1 MSKQGLSQHQQL
13 AQKQI
18 TSQQTVQLMKMI
30 ELSNV
35 ALEEEILKS
44 VDENPALDIKHDD
57 IEDEFVNQTE
67 NNENENDNADD
78 IALEVDR
85 NHNEDPFDN
94 DFFAEDEQDEDIP
107 AYRLYADNYS
117 DDSQKE
123 GKLIAFDHSLQEQLL
138 LQLNEMDLDDRAA
151 EIGKY
156 IIGNLDD
163 NGYLTRESTAIS
175 NELLF
180 SYNIKTSPAEI
191 EHIITHYIQEL
202 EPAGIGARDLQ
213 ECLLLQ
219 LKRKN
224 DSPSILIAREII
236 AKHFDSFSKKHF
248 DKLCQQL
255 NLDEKDFKAALAEIK
270 NLDPHPVSNDS
281 FIEKNTS
288 VISPDFLIHN
298 CEGKLDLTL
307 NNVHIP
313 KVTINQDFTKE
324 YHFLSQEK
332 NDKLRSDAEKFL
344 KENLDNA
351 NNFIHLLSL
360 REMILYNT
368 MLAIMQRQEK
378 YFLSGD
384 ESELKPMILKDIA
397 EKVNLDISTVSRVTS
412 SKYVQTDFGI
422 ILLKDLFSEA
432 AGDEDVSSRAIK
444 KLLAEI
450 IDSEDKN
457 KPYTD
462 DQLCEILKD
471 KGYTLA
477 RRTIAKYR
485 EQLNYP
491 KATLRKEINL

>member
-1 MSKQGLSQHQQL
+1 MSKQGLGQQQQL

-35 ALEEEILKS
+35 ALEEEILKT
-44 VDENPALDIKHDD
+44 VDENPALDIKYDD
-57 IEDEFVNQTE
+57 IEDDFTNHTE
-67 NNENENDNADD
+67 NSDNDNADD
-78 IALEVDR
+78 IAIEVDR
-85 NHNEDPFDN
+85 NNNEDPFDN
-94 DFFAEDEQDEDIP
+94 DFFGNDEKDDDIP
-107 AYRLYADNYS
+107 AYQLYANNYS
-117 DDSQKE
+117 EDAQQQDKI
-123 GKLIAFDHSLQEQLL
+123 IAFDHSLQEQLS
-138 LQLNEMDLDDRAA
+138 LQLSEMALDDRAL

-156 IIGNLDD
+156 IIGNIDD
-163 NGYLTRESTAIS
+163 NGYLTRESLAIS

-180 SYNIKTSPAEI
+180 SYNIKTSPDEI

-202 EPAGIGARDLQ
+202 DPAGIGARNLQ

-219 LKRKN
+219 LKRKDN
-224 DSPSILIAREII
+224 SPAILVAREII
-236 AKHFDSFSKKHF
+236 SKHFDSFSKKHF
-248 DKLCQQL
+248 DKLRQQL
-255 NLDEKDFKAALAEIK
+255 NVDEDTFRTALAEIQ
-270 NLDPHPVSNDS
+270 NLDPHPASNDS
-281 FIEKNTS
+281 FIEDTTS
-288 VISPDFLIHN
+288 VISPDFIIHN
-298 CEGKLDLTL
+298 DEGQLELTL
-307 NNVHIP
+307 NNIHIP
-313 KVTINQDFTKE
+313 KVTINQDFNKE
-324 YHFLSQEK
+324 YRFLSQEK

-351 NNFIHLLSL
+351 NNYIHLLSL
-360 REMILYNT
+360 RELILYNT

-384 ESELKPMILKDIA
+384 EGDLKPMVLKDIA
-397 EKVNLDISTVSRVTS
+397 EKVKLDISTVSRVTS
-412 SKYVQTDFGI
+412 SKYVQTSFGI

-432 AGDEDVSSRAIK
+432 AGDDDVSSKAIK

-450 IDSEDKN
+450 IDGEDKN

-462 DQLCEILKD
+462 EQLCEIFKD

-491 KATLRKEINL
+491 KASLRKEISL